1 MKLKIL
7 CLTFVQLLMF
17 SSLGYANENCQ
28 NGDFW
33 QTWFEKSQFVGF
45 GNPPSTNK
53 VGNAQLGKANQYYFG
68 NNSTKNYA
76 KALELY
82 KKAAN

>member
-1 MKLKIL
+1 MKIKSL

-33 QTWFEKSQFVGF
+33 QTWFKESQFVGF
-45 GNPPSTNK
+45 GNPPSTNQI
-53 VGNAQLGKANQYYFG
+53 GNAQLEKANQYYFG
-68 NNSTKNYA
+68 NN
-76 KALELY
+76 
-82 KKAAN
+82 

>member
-1 MKLKIL
+1 MKIKSL

-33 QTWFEKSQFVGF
+33 QTWFKESQFVGF
-45 GNPPSTNK
+45 GNSLLQQIKPAMLN
-53 VGNAQLGKANQYYFG
+53 
-68 NNSTKNYA
+68 
-76 KALELY
+76 
-82 KKAAN
+82 